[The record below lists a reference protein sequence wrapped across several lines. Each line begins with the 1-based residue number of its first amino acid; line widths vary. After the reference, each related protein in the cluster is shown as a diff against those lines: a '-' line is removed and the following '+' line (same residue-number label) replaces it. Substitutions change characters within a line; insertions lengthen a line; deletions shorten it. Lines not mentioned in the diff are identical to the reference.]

1 MCIRDSYKA
10 ACTVFGGNPR
20 VFRYYSQSDEIS
32 IDLLTAENSPVQGCI
47 SYSTLGLMHEPA
59 GLRRSNIPLRL
70 EIASAC
76 SNKFIHMPDLLSAC
90 GFEIASARFSCREG
104 AVLTDFVNTYVPG
117 SPMKHLL
124 FLSDYPWEKSL
135 PEITFDDKIVHWLYV
150 LPVSEQELSL
160 VRGGGI
166 PPLLELFKKKQTD
179 IFDLKRPSV
188 I

>member
-1 MCIRDSYKA
+1 MGQLA
-10 ACTVFGGNPR
+10 VFFEFGRTKVNIPVR
-20 VFRYYSQSDEIS
+20 FIS
-32 IDLLTAENSPVQGCI
+32 ILDVYKRQ
-47 SYSTLGLMHEPA
+47 

-135 PEITFDDKIVHWLYV
+135 PEITFDDKICLLYT
-150 LPVSEQELSL
+150 SGCQSN
-160 VRGGGI
+160 I
-166 PPLLELFKKKQTD
+166 FPL
-179 IFDLKRPSV
+179 R
-188 I
+188 